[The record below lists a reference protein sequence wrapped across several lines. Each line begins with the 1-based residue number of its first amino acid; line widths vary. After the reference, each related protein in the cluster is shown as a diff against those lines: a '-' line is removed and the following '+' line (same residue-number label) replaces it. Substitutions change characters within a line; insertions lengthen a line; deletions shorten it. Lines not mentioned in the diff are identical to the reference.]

1 MARFTPEPSVL
12 TTVTMTRTAYAQLMG
27 QKFHPPRIFGQ
38 WKEKEGT
45 PEWRRKDIGMKIV
58 CRMQFFGFGLCLI
71 YPVGLWI

>member
-1 MARFTPEPSVL
+1 
-12 TTVTMTRTAYAQLMG
+12 MG